1 MARKGRVYENNASC
15 IQKALSKCL
24 AIIDCFEIFIEL
36 PSSLPARDQTWSNYK
51 HHNTVKYLIGITPQG
66 SIALISQGWGGR
78 TADVHLTENSG
89 LLKKLLLGNVILAV
103 RGFTIEESLGFAVLR

>member
-1 MARKGRVYENNASC
+1 
-15 IQKALSKCL
+15 
-24 AIIDCFEIFIEL
+24 
-36 PSSLPARDQTWSNYK
+36 
-51 HHNTVKYLIGITPQG
+51 VKYLIGITPQG